1 LAESFTRLMS
11 SMPLAESPLVERLA
25 EEDRVASLGA
35 AARRAA
41 VAAHLH
47 EAERCVQYR
56 RQLAAAIQVSHDFKA
71 GCTC

>member
-1 LAESFTRLMS
+1 
-11 SMPLAESPLVERLA
+11 VERLA